1 MSASTRTHG
10 SVTAGEALPP
20 LDVPI
25 HAATIVAGAVAS
37 NDFTPVHHDRSAAQ
51 EQGLPDIFMNILTT
65 NGYVGRYVTD
75 WAGPDARVTGV
86 KLKLGGPNMPGD
98 TLKLR
103 GKVLE
108 VGEEDVVVEVSGSN
122 SWGNH
127 VTAQVWVQLPGA
139 A

>member
-1 MSASTRTHG
+1 MSTRTLD
-10 SVTAGEALPP
+10 SVRPGEELPP
-20 LDVPI
+20 LDVPVT
-25 HAATIVAGAVAS
+25 AAIIVGGAVAS

-51 EQGLPDIFMNILTT
+51 EQGLPDVFMNILTT

-75 WAGPDARVTGV
+75 WAGPDAQVKGV
-86 KLKLGGPNMPGD
+86 QLKLGGPNMPGD
-98 TLKLR
+98 TLKIR

-108 VGEEDVVVEVSGSN
+108 VDDGLAIVEVAGTN

-127 VTAQVWVQLPGA
+127 VTARVKLALPGA